1 MTTKLATAVAAPF
14 ALACA
19 GGLWAHHSVSMIEV
33 SKSVWLKGTV
43 VRYEPISP
51 HTRIELDVEAA
62 DGQMQ
67 RWTIEGPFPGRLQ
80 RILSLNKMA
89 ADEDFLHAGD
99 VIGVCG
105 FFPKRQGEASAD
117 AASLHYVHGHVL
129 VMPDGR
135 MQSWGPYGKLDNCV
149 RTDDQPQ
156 KWLDFLAA
164 DPLAAE
170 HWCQI
175 KRFVGVAST
184 APPGFVDEIDR
195 QRVGQPCGQRR

>member
-1 MTTKLATAVAAPF
+1 MTTRLATTIAALIAV
-14 ALACA
+14 ACA
-19 GGLWAHHSVSMIEV
+19 GGLCAHHSVSMIEV

-51 HTRIELDVEAA
+51 HTRFELDVKAT
-62 DGQMQ
+62 DGAVQ
-67 RWTIEGPFPGRLQ
+67 RWTIEGPFPGRLS
-80 RILSLNKMA
+80 RILTLNGMA
-89 ADEDFLHAGD
+89 VDEDFLHAGD
-99 VIGVCG
+99 VVEVCG
-105 FFPKRQGEASAD
+105 FFPKRQDEASAD

-129 VMPDGR
+129 IMPDGR

-149 RTDDQPQ
+149 RAADQPQ
-156 KWLDFLAA
+156 RWLDFLAA

-175 KRFVGVAST
+175 KRFVGVVST

-195 QRVGQPCGQRR
+195 QRISQPCGQRR